1 MRPILEFRNISKEYV
16 LGSTVRR
23 HENFREVLVRSL
35 QSPFRVFNRGKQNP
49 SREERFWALRD
60 ISFDVNPGDV
70 IGIIGPNGA
79 GKSTLLKIM
88 SRITDPT
95 EGHIKIRG
103 RLASLLEVG
112 TGFHPELT
120 GRENIFLNG
129 AILGMRKT
137 EIVSK
142 FDEIVAFSE
151 IERFLDTPVKHYSSG
166 MYVRLAF
173 AVAAHLNPEILVVD
187 EVLAVGDM
195 AFQKK
200 CLGKMSEVSQGGRTV
215 LFVSHNMVAVENL
228 CHRGIVLGQGK
239 LTFNGA
245 AKEAINFYLNSVSG
259 ESSQGHV
266 IDLENARRAD
276 LLRPRL
282 LQKMEFYTDDNIPMK
297 GYLPMGAPLKIRVHF
312 PLSEPVENFQI
323 GIGFNNMFGQRIF
336 TAHSRFEPD
345 RSHGKRVG
353 PQVFVCN
360 IPSLTLVPG
369 RYTLRVWM
377 DIGADEVDMV
387 DDAARIQ
394 VIESDYYGTGR
405 VPWNGTFVLKH
416 RWYIEQGN
424 GASSSL

>member
-35 QSPFRVFNRGKQNP
+35 QSPLRVFHRGQQNP
-49 SREERFWALRD
+49 FREERFWALRD

-142 FDEIVAFSE
+142 FDEIVSFSE

-239 LTFNGA
+239 LTFNGT

-259 ESSQGHV
+259 DSSQGHV
-266 IDLENARRAD
+266 IDLENAVRANS
-276 LLRPRL
+276 LRPRL
-282 LQKMEFYTDDNIPMK
+282 LQKIEFYTDDNIPMK

-312 PLSEPVENFQI
+312 PLSEPAENFQI

-416 RWYIEQGN
+416 RWYLEQGN

>member
-1 MRPILEFRNISKEYV
+1 
-16 LGSTVRR
+16 
-23 HENFREVLVRSL
+23 
-35 QSPFRVFNRGKQNP
+35 
-49 SREERFWALRD
+49 
-60 ISFDVNPGDV
+60 
-70 IGIIGPNGA
+70 
-79 GKSTLLKIM
+79 
-88 SRITDPT
+88 
-95 EGHIKIRG
+95 
-103 RLASLLEVG
+103 
-112 TGFHPELT
+112 
-120 GRENIFLNG
+120 
-129 AILGMRKT
+129 
-137 EIVSK
+137 
-142 FDEIVAFSE
+142 
-151 IERFLDTPVKHYSSG
+151 
-166 MYVRLAF
+166 
-173 AVAAHLNPEILVVD
+173 
-187 EVLAVGDM
+187 M

-239 LTFNGA
+239 LIFNGT

-259 ESSQGHV
+259 ESSQGHIV
-266 IDLENARRAD
+266 DLETAARANV
-276 LLRPRL
+276 LRPRL
-282 LQKMEFYTDDNIPMK
+282 LQKMEFYTDDNVPMR
-297 GYLPMGAPLKIRVHF
+297 GNLPMGAPLKIRVHF

-377 DIGADEVDMV
+377 DIGTDEVDIV

-416 RWYIEQGN
+416 RWYIGQGN
-424 GASSSL
+424 GASPSR